1 MNVKYID
8 TAHMIVS
15 NFVNHLEEHCV
26 YGCVAMDKAVCNNYK
41 CEMINS
47 ESEENIESITC
58 TPEEKSADFCN
69 MQYEPVCGSDSR
81 TYGNSCVACESETVE
96 SYTQ

>member
-26 YGCVAMDKAVCNNYK
+26 YGCVAMDKAVCKNYK
-41 CEMINS
+41 CEMIDAPA
-47 ESEENIESITC
+47 E
-58 TPEEKSADFCN
+58 ADVHGC
-69 MQYEPVCGSDSR
+69 
-81 TYGNSCVACESETVE
+81 
-96 SYTQ
+96 

>member
-26 YGCVAMDKAVCNNYK
+26 YGCVAMDKAVCKNYK
-41 CEMINS
+41 CEMIDAPVEADVHGCSPLYKDPDFEQNNPELS
-47 ESEENIESITC
+47 CDDSIY
-58 TPEEKSADFCN
+58 D
-69 MQYEPVCGSDSR
+69 PVCAND
-81 TYGNSCVACESETVE
+81 
-96 SYTQ
+96 